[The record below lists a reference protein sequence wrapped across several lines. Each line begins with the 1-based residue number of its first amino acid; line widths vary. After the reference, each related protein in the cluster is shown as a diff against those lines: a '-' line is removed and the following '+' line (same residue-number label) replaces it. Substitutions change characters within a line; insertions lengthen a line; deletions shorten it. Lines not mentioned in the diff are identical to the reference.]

1 MAWVKFKDKKTP
13 IQADVYAPRAGIVNV
28 RALNLTDYSGFQM
41 YADRGMQVLL
51 ADYSEYTTKYKE
63 PDKDGMYASTGE
75 VYQEPEP
82 IPEPEPA
89 PEPTPEEQAEQERQ
103 EKITVLQEEIST
115 LKMQIDSTDYKI
127 IKAYEYSQVG
137 LETEYDMVELHQE
150 RQEIRDEINALE
162 ENLNNILVNNILD

>member
-1 MAWVKFKDKKTP
+1 MAWIKFRDRKTP
-13 IQADVYAPRAGIVNV
+13 IEASTCIIKPGVVNV
-28 RALNLTDYSGFQM
+28 RILGLSDYSGFRM
-41 YADRGMQVLL
+41 YADSGMQMLMG
-51 ADYSEYTTKYKE
+51 DYTGYTTKYKDSDE
-63 PDKDGMYASTGE
+63 SGMYASTGE

-103 EKITVLQEEIST
+103 EKIITIQEEISA

-137 LETEYDMVELHQE
+137 LETEYDMTELHQE
-150 RQEIRDEINALE
+150 RQELRDEINALE
-162 ENLNNILVNNILD
+162 EKLNNILD